1 VESVENSK
9 SEFPTLSTGLGNPA
23 KNQNAG
29 FPHFHRAG
37 DGFYPQGKE
46 KTKMQPKPNSS

>member
-9 SEFPTLSTGLGNPA
+9 KQSEFPTLSTGLGNPA
-23 KNQNAG
+23 KDKSAG

-37 DGFYPQGKE
+37 DDFISIGKD
-46 KTKMQPKPNSS
+46 KK